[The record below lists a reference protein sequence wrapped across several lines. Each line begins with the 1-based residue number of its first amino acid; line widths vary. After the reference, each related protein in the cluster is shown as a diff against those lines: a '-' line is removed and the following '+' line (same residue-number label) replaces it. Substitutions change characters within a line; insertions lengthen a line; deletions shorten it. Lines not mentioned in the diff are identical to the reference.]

1 MSKQKPQILSPKEQK
16 EFDKFITPL
25 IEEHK
30 KEKEVINQEVV
41 K

>member
-16 EFDKFITPL
+16 EFNKFITPL
-25 IEEHK
+25 LKENK
-30 KEKEVINQEVV
+30 KEKEETNQKVV